1 MIIYGK
7 PLKEFFKEGWNV
19 FPPWLWALNIF
30 AIAIGLGGYILV
42 VNDMPTDKPK
52 RG

>member
-1 MIIYGK
+1 MHSYKPQKESMIIYGK

-30 AIAIGLGGYILV
+30 AIAFALGVIFWL
-42 VNDMPTDKPK
+42 
-52 RG
+52 